1 MRAMSLDLFFDYLAR
16 APQRRQGRGPASG
29 HQLACSPTS
38 TARYVL
44 NLEHSALTYL
54 ADRQRAHADATVTL
68 ERAVLDRLVLR
79 ELTLADAVE
88 RGLVA
93 IEGDAAKV
101 VELFGLL
108 DDFTLMFPIVEP
120 RRES

>member
-1 MRAMSLDLFFDYLAR
+1 VRLNGDKAEGRRLVVNWHLSDLDRD
-16 APQRRQGRGPASG
+16 
-29 HQLACSPTS
+29 C
-38 TARYVL
+38 VL

-54 ADRQRAHADATVTL
+54 ADRRSEHADATVTL
-68 ERAVLDRLVLR
+68 ERTVLDRLVLR

-88 RGLVA
+88 RRLVA
-93 IEGDAAKV
+93 IDGDGAKV

-120 RRES
+120 RR